1 MQKMQ
6 KDLLNYL
13 KFYKTMAKL
22 LGNRIYL
29 EMPKKEESKL
39 IVDENTKESL
49 EKEMLKKMN
58 KLKVHSVGTANMDVK
73 VGDVVLVDPAA
84 LSKAP
89 LIPLSDDEQVL
100 LVSPFDIIQIW

>member
-1 MQKMQ
+1 M
-6 KDLLNYL
+6 
-13 KFYKTMAKL
+13 KL

-29 EMPKKEESKL
+29 EIPKKEESKL

-58 KLKVHSVGTANMDVK
+58 KLKVHSIGTANMDVK
-73 VGDVVLVDPAA
+73 VGDFVLVDPAA

-89 LIPLSDDEQVL
+89 LIPLSDDETVL
-100 LVSPFDIIQIW
+100 LVSPFDVIQIW